1 MTVFNRK
8 QYVERLLG
16 ARGNGLVKIVSGMR
30 RCGKSF
36 LLFKLF
42 RDKLLEEGVEADH
55 IIGLSLDDIENEPF
69 LDPMALLRHIKDN
82 VHSDGKVDY
91 IILDEIQLVPNFVK
105 LLLSLMHIP
114 DVDVYVSGSN
124 SRFLSSDV
132 VTEFRGRGED
142 IRVRPLSLAEYIEGT
157 GEDYDTAVK
166 RYFLY
171 GGLPQV
177 ALMDDAQQRENF
189 LIQLYETTYLRDVID
204 RNGLRN
210 AAGMR
215 QLIDVL
221 SSGIGSNT
229 NPKKIADTFF
239 SVSKTKLSDNTIRQ
253 YIDYLQDAFLIEEAQ
268 RYDIKGR
275 RYIGADNKYYFSDP
289 GLRNAILK
297 FRQIED
303 THIMENVIYNFL
315 RSKGFLVDV
324 GMVEVWTTDQE
335 GKNKRVRLEVD
346 FVVNRGSQRYYIQS
360 AYALPSQEKERQ
372 EHRPLR
378 QIPDS
383 FRKIVIVYGDY
394 APRQNDAGI
403 VTIGL
408 KNFLCGDSLLLDM

>member
-1 MTVFNRK
+1 MAVFNRK
-8 QYVERLLG
+8 YVERLLG

>member
-69 LDPMALLRHIKDN
+69 LDPMALLHHIKDN

-142 IRVRPLSLAEYIEGT
+142 IRVRPLSLA
-157 GEDYDTAVK
+157 D
-166 RYFLY
+166 
-171 GGLPQV
+171 
-177 ALMDDAQQRENF
+177 
-189 LIQLYETTYLRDVID
+189 
-204 RNGLRN
+204 
-210 AAGMR
+210 
-215 QLIDVL
+215 
-221 SSGIGSNT
+221 
-229 NPKKIADTFF
+229 
-239 SVSKTKLSDNTIRQ
+239 
-253 YIDYLQDAFLIEEAQ
+253 
-268 RYDIKGR
+268 
-275 RYIGADNKYYFSDP
+275 
-289 GLRNAILK
+289 
-297 FRQIED
+297 
-303 THIMENVIYNFL
+303 
-315 RSKGFLVDV
+315 
-324 GMVEVWTTDQE
+324 
-335 GKNKRVRLEVD
+335 
-346 FVVNRGSQRYYIQS
+346 
-360 AYALPSQEKERQ
+360 
-372 EHRPLR
+372 
-378 QIPDS
+378 
-383 FRKIVIVYGDY
+383 
-394 APRQNDAGI
+394 
-403 VTIGL
+403 
-408 KNFLCGDSLLLDM
+408 